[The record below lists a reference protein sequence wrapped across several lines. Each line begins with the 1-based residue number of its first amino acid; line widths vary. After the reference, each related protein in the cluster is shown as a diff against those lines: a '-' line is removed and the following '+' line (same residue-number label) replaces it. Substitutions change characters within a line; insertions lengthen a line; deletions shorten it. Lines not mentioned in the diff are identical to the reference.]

1 MCKSFLNLKTFYTIQ
16 ELNSIFLGEQSQKRI
31 FSLSKMLKSLSHFH
45 SLSTRLC
52 ELEHEEIS
60 PLLKKSIKFDNL
72 LCKIL
77 KRAKIIKLY
86 QKRYDLGKNQNK
98 SKKPYHLRMLEK
110 IEKSINL
117 YFSSCSSVNDE
128 KKFNYLNQIKFEQQK
143 LELPCI
149 SRSFFDL
156 SDIMDNSTCL
166 SEFSVLSSLQ

>member
-1 MCKSFLNLKTFYTIQ
+1 MCKSFLDLKTFYTIQ

-77 KRAKIIKLY
+77 KRAKIINNPYLAGVSGFSGT
-86 QKRYDLGKNQNK
+86 DTQN
-98 SKKPYHLRMLEK
+98 RACER
-110 IEKSINL
+110 NL
-117 YFSSCSSVNDE
+117 CTAQRD
-128 KKFNYLNQIKFEQQK
+128 
-143 LELPCI
+143 
-149 SRSFFDL
+149 D
-156 SDIMDNSTCL
+156 
-166 SEFSVLSSLQ
+166 